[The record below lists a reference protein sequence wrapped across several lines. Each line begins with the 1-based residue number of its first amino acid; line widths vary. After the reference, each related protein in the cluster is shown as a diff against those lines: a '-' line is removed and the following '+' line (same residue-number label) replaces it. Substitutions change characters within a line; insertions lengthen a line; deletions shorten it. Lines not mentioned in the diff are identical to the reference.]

1 MTTNNFIRDMCE
13 PHKIIEK
20 EFTWDEF
27 IHFVFDSELVGVPYA
42 EFDHSRIEL
51 KNGKLNFW
59 NGIAGIYCSL
69 HEELNPKIKYG
80 FGIFFLTVKQF
91 QQIEVGQDD
100 DGYPIM
106 EDDKNNFKF
115 VEKEI
120 KLYKLRTF

>member
-1 MTTNNFIRDMCE
+1 MNE

-20 EFTWDEF
+20 EFSWDEF
-27 IHFVFDSELVGVPYA
+27 IHLVFDSELVGVPYA

-51 KNGKLNFW
+51 KNGKLEKLNFW

-80 FGIFFLTVKQF
+80 LGIFYLIVKEF
-91 QQIEVGQDD
+91 ETIEVGQDN

-106 EDDKNNFKF
+106 ERDESNFKF